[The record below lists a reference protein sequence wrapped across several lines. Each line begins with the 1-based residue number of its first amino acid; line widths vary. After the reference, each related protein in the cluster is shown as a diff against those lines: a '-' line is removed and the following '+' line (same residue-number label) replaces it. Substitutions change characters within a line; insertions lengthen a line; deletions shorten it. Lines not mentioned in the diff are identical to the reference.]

1 MKTKDSK
8 QTEKPK
14 PKSEHIR
21 LHYSNC
27 GKNTCPSHAQAV
39 WKNIPLSNYE
49 RFPVLCL
56 YSSNSVIYQAE
67 MFSAA
72 LYTMGCLLNGETARM
87 NYQVANAI
95 CIAYGFVYN
104 FKHIEKNTKEVQNS
118 PQTYTQI
125 SCLLTLFANS
135 TPESTSLNAAHP
147 LN

>member
-1 MKTKDSK
+1 
-8 QTEKPK
+8 
-14 PKSEHIR
+14 
-21 LHYSNC
+21 
-27 GKNTCPSHAQAV
+27 
-39 WKNIPLSNYE
+39 
-49 RFPVLCL
+49 
-56 YSSNSVIYQAE
+56 

-72 LYTMGCLLNGETARM
+72 FYTMGCLLNGETARM
-87 NYQVANAI
+87 NYQIANTI

-135 TPESTSLNAAHP
+135 TSESMSLNAAHP

>member
-1 MKTKDSK
+1 
-8 QTEKPK
+8 
-14 PKSEHIR
+14 
-21 LHYSNC
+21 
-27 GKNTCPSHAQAV
+27 
-39 WKNIPLSNYE
+39 
-49 RFPVLCL
+49 
-56 YSSNSVIYQAE
+56 

-72 LYTMGCLLNGETARM
+72 LYTMRCLLNGETVQM

-125 SCLLTLFANS
+125 SCLLTLFTNS
-135 TPESTSLNAAHP
+135 TPESMSLNAAHP